1 MIIDKQLLDYLS
13 TQAKANPRL
22 RQNYDLRTSSED
34 NSQRMLNALEL
45 GTILPVHRHTNT
57 TETLV
62 IVRGNSED
70 SLIHSLRNGEVTEII
85 ILEAGG
91 EVPMLQILVASGI
104 PLKCSKKEQSS
115 SRRRMGRM
123 NPLL

>member
-62 IVRGNSED
+62 IVRGKLRED
-70 SLIHSLRNGEVTEII
+70 FYNDNGEVTEII

>member
-62 IVRGNSED
+62 IVRGKLRED
-70 SLIHSLRNGEVTEII
+70 FYNDNGEVTEII

-91 EVPMLQILVASGI
+91 EVPILQILVASGI

>member
-1 MIIDKQLLDYLS
+1 MIIDKQLLDYFS

-34 NSQRMLNALEL
+34 NSQRMLNAMEL

-62 IVRGNSED
+62 IVRGKLRED
-70 SLIHSLRNGEVTEII
+70 FYNDNGEVTEII

>member
-13 TQAKANPRL
+13 TQAKAHPRL

-62 IVRGNSED
+62 IVRGKLRED
-70 SLIHSLRNGEVTEII
+70 FYNDNGEVTEII

>member
-1 MIIDKQLLDYLS
+1 
-13 TQAKANPRL
+13 
-22 RQNYDLRTSSED
+22 
-34 NSQRMLNALEL
+34 MLNALEL

-62 IVRGNSED
+62 IVRGKLRED
-70 SLIHSLRNGEVTEII
+70 FYNDNGEVTEII

>member
-1 MIIDKQLLDYLS
+1 MIIDKQLLDNLS

-22 RQNYDLRTSSED
+22 RQNYILRTSSED

-62 IVRGNSED
+62 IVRGKFRED
-70 SLIHSLRNGEVTEII
+70 FYNDNGEVTEII

-91 EVPMLQILVASGI
+91 EVPMLQIPVTSGI
-104 PLKCSKKEQSS
+104 PLKYSKKEQSS

-123 NPLL
+123 TPLL